1 MNQRREC
8 GYAMVAAVAA
18 VAFFGYLSLSAIAGG
33 RSAVVAASAE
43 QARARLA
50 AAADAGV
57 AMAIDQLGLIDPVR
71 RWSVMGPPRSLNFQG
86 AQLIITVE
94 DENGKLPLNFIRADQ
109 LKRLF
114 ELAGADPRQLESMTE
129 AMLDLRGD
137 PKPRDAAGFLRVD
150 ERIAAQRGPL
160 TSADELLL
168 LPGMT
173 PALYARIAP
182 AVTLYA
188 NTLAFD
194 PRTASPLALAVMK
207 PQVTTTPDAIE
218 QARERG
224 GEVAALAAQPQISLD
239 GRIVTV
245 RVDAADGHGG
255 RLRRTAVVQFTGAP
269 SRPYVMRGLE

>member
-1 MNQRREC
+1 MNQRRER
-8 GYAMVAAVAA
+8 GYAMIAAVAA

-50 AAADAGV
+50 ADADAGV
-57 AMAIDQLGLIDPVR
+57 AMAIDQLGLTDPAR
-71 RWSVMGPPRSLNFQG
+71 RWSVMGPPRSLDFHG
-86 AQLIITVE
+86 ARLTITVE

-114 ELAGADPRQLESMTE
+114 ELAGADPRQLESMTD

-137 PKPRDAAGFLRVD
+137 PKPRNAAGFLRVD
-150 ERIAAQRGPL
+150 ERISAQRGPL
-160 TSADELLL
+160 TEADELHL

-173 PALYARIAP
+173 PELYARIAP
-182 AVTLYA
+182 AVTVYA

-194 PRTASPLALAVMK
+194 PRTASPLALAVMN
-207 PQVTTTPDAIE
+207 PSVATTPDAIE
-218 QARERG
+218 QARERA
-224 GEVAALAAQPQISLD
+224 GEVAALAARPQFSLD

-269 SRPYVMRGLE
+269 SKPYVMRGLE